1 MDDDLPIGPMPEGWL
16 EILSESEAE
25 LAIGLTVDG
34 NQIMHELYA
43 AAERL
48 EAAPADEQARKATR
62 CR

>member
-1 MDDDLPIGPMPEGWL
+1 
-16 EILSESEAE
+16 
-25 LAIGLTVDG
+25 VDG
-34 NQIMHELYA
+34 NPIVRELYA